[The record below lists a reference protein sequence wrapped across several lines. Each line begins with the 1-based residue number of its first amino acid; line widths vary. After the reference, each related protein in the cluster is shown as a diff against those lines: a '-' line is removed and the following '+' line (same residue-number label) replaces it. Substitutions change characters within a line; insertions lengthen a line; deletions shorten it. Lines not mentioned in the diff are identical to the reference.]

1 MKRAVALGYIFLRK
15 AEILVKIDGDAKLDC
30 RKPSDRAVERR
41 RECVPRDCN
50 QSEFRIKGEKILFE
64 SGATH

>member
-1 MKRAVALGYIFLRK
+1 LRK

-30 RKPSDRAVERR
+30 RKPSDLPVGRQE
-41 RECVPRDCN
+41 ECVPRRYN
-50 QSEFRIKGEKILFE
+50 QSEFQIKGEKILFE